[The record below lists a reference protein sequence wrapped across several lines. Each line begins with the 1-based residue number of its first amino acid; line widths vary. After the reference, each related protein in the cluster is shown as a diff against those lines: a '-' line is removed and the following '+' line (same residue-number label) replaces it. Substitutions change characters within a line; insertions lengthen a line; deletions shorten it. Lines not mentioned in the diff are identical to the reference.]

1 MTHVQFSSDG
11 KLLATPH
18 SGGSFKLWDV
28 KSGQELVTLRGH
40 ATMVRRIVF
49 SPDLRTIA
57 TTAGL
62 RRINIW
68 TLKQNQERTTLR
80 EHEGSVI
87 AVEVSPDGKSI
98 ASVGGA
104 AGYRRDTKRF
114 GEIN

>member
-1 MTHVQFSSDG
+1 
-11 KLLATPH
+11 
-18 SGGSFKLWDV
+18 
-28 KSGQELVTLRGH
+28 
-40 ATMVRRIVF
+40 MVRRIVF